1 MKARWHTWQSGLIL
15 CALLLQASSVAW
27 ANPAGLSSSTPGV
40 DFSGVGTSNVTITSS
55 ALRSIV
61 NAQGFNIAQGETTN
75 IVQAQNAA
83 MLVRIGGSQTF
94 INGNLNAMG
103 QLFLLNPNGIL
114 FGQHAQVNVGA
125 IIASSLHL
133 SDANFLAGHYLFQ
146 GTGLEGWVS
155 NAGVIHAT
163 SGGAYLLAPNVQ
175 NAGLITSP
183 GGSIVLGAG
192 NTAYLSNR
200 PDGRGLLAEI
210 TAPTG
215 QAVNVRDLIADGG
228 HVTMAGR
235 TVNQE
240 GLIQANTV
248 RQQGGKIELL
258 AREAVTLK
266 DGSRT
271 IAKGGDE
278 GLSAGGTIFAKADLR
293 TGQAMFERGAV
304 VDVSGGRN
312 GGNGGFAEVSAAS
325 VSLRGQFLGRAVNGY
340 TGGRVLID
348 PIFGPLD
355 FAAFEN
361 SGLSSVTFQ
370 SPVGEDLVIRGTYD
384 LNAGWNLAG
393 ATGTINFISGA
404 RLIFDN
410 ARLTNQSSGTSWD
423 YVGTAAGDILFSNSF
438 VSTGFGGSMHF
449 SAPNGNISLVNS
461 VGQLSTLRI
470 PVAGG
475 NLTLAAGLDIVAPA
489 ARVTDPMLSP
499 RLLGGIR
506 LEGPGNLSITAGNDY
521 VGGSVNSVMTGPG
534 FVLANGTANVTAG
547 RHIGGPTKGTA
558 LNDPDDYGNF
568 TLGRGTINL
577 RALSGNIYLGRIQD
591 LGISDVQ
598 SNFRLTV
605 DPSNSITLL
614 ARQNIFLNS
623 RRTGTGGIDV
633 ARAIYPASFSAETEN
648 GSIFV
653 ESDLSFWPS
662 TTGTLRLS
670 AANDI
675 VGLQAE
681 SQIPDQRFDYIFVGR
696 RNVPG
701 GEWRLVNIEEA
712 VRDPQLSPYVW
723 TRDLQEFNNISKPVG
738 GLPTR
743 TVQTNSPTVT
753 LHEFDLGL
761 FLNRPLNPNQFLNA
775 LTGRT
780 RAANVPSHQAQD
792 VVIEARSGNIQ
803 TINFAL
809 ASVPFHKRVTM
820 QAAMDIEAVSATIG
834 VPQGVV
840 ATVAAGR
847 NLNMRR
853 AASTGSGA
861 ASDLTFAGTGTARVR
876 VGGLLD
882 LADSTGINY
891 RLRPEPT
898 SDTGQGGF
906 LDISVGG
913 TLKMDRSR
921 IASYNGATI
930 SIHGPGVN
938 QLIDAN
944 GAPIVVDGKPVAVAG
959 TVVTDATGRSVI
971 QVGGRTVQ
979 FKGDTVVLDRAQT
992 LSGPVTLHLSLA
1004 EQGDALL
1011 TQNGQLLQPLRAEAP
1026 VNPSSGLAGYDPV
1039 LVNGNVVLVAS
1050 NGSVFL
1056 VPAGQVTMV
1065 RSLPGTVTVG
1075 SSATNRGASGTPL
1088 GIITL
1093 GGGGIDVFAR
1103 GNIDVETSRI
1113 STFNGGDINLTSTHG
1128 RINAGSGSR
1137 SEAVDQLIEQRL
1149 PDGTISR
1156 FTVRVPASGISTFHP
1171 SDPRPLRFVDFK
1183 DPEIDALLR
1192 EAEKQTF
1199 FGRDASALV
1208 ARANQLLAE
1217 RRPIFNETVLKP
1229 FINGLRLGDAA
1240 LVAERGS
1247 IDIPSAGIQC
1257 RQCQL
1262 FAPQVNFL
1270 GGGITGN
1277 VVIPPTV
1284 NVSGPPNIVGTG
1296 SGAVTPPVSP
1306 VSGSTATA
1314 STSATAA
1321 AVSTSA
1327 KSSDAVQEATNEAS
1341 TKQSESKAKQVASKK
1356 DDEKANKGTSVQSV
1370 RMKRGVVIQV
1380 DVKPQAQPTN

>member
-1 MKARWHTWQSGLIL
+1 MKARRHTWQSVVIL
-15 CALLLQASSVAW
+15 CALFLQVSSLAW

-133 SDANFLAGHYLFQ
+133 TDANFLAGHYLFH
-146 GTGLEGWVS
+146 GTGVEGLVH
-155 NAGVIHAT
+155 NLGIIHAT

-175 NAGLITSP
+175 NSGLITSP

-192 NTAYLSNR
+192 TTAYLSTR

-210 TAPTG
+210 TTPTG
-215 QAVNVRDLIADGG
+215 EAVNVKDLIADGG

-240 GLIQANTV
+240 GLIQANSI
-248 RQQGGKIELL
+248 REQGGKIELV

-278 GLSAGGTIFAKADLR
+278 GLSAGGTILAKADLR
-293 TGQAMFERGAV
+293 LGQAMFERGAV

-325 VSLRGQFLGRAVNGY
+325 VNLRGQFLGRAVNGY

-361 SGLSSVTFQ
+361 SGLSNVTFQ

-384 LNAGWNLAG
+384 LNTGWNLAG
-393 ATGTINFISGA
+393 ATGTINFLSGA

-410 ARLTNQSSGTSWD
+410 ARLTNNNSGTRWD

-438 VSTGFGGSMHF
+438 LSTGSGGSMHF

-461 VGQLSTLRI
+461 LGQLSTLRI

-475 NLTLAAGLDIVAPA
+475 DLSLTAGLNVVAPTA
-489 ARVTDPMLSP
+489 QVTDAALIP

-506 LEGPGNLSITAGNDY
+506 LEGPGDLTITAGNDY
-521 VGGSVNSVMTGPG
+521 VGGTVGGALIGPG

-547 RHIGGPTKGTA
+547 RHIGGPTKGIELT
-558 LNDPDDYGNF
+558 DPDGYGNF

-577 RALSGNIYLGRIQD
+577 RAISGNIYLGRIQD
-591 LGISDVQ
+591 MGASDVRT
-598 SNFRLTV
+598 SIRLTV
-605 DPSNSITLL
+605 DPSNSVTLL
-614 ARQNIFLNS
+614 AGENIFLNPRPS
-623 RRTGTGGIDV
+623 GTNPTDV
-633 ARAIYPASFSAETEN
+633 ARAVYPASFSAETER
-648 GSIFV
+648 GDIVV
-653 ESDLSFWPS
+653 ERDLSFWPS

-670 AANDI
+670 AANNI
-675 VGLQAE
+675 IGLQEE
-681 SQIPDQRFDYIFVGR
+681 SRVIDQRFDYIFVGQ

-723 TRDLQEFNNISKPVG
+723 TRNELQFNNIAKPVG
-738 GLPTR
+738 GLPLR
-743 TVQTNSPTVT
+743 TVQTKSPTIK
-753 LHEFDLGL
+753 LHEFDLGP
-761 FLNRPLNPNQFLNA
+761 FLNRVINPSQLANVLS
-775 LTGRT
+775 GGT

-792 VVIEARSGNIQ
+792 VVIEARSGSIK
-803 TINFAL
+803 TLDFAL
-809 ASVPFHKRVTM
+809 LSVPFHKRVTLR
-820 QAAMDIEAVSATIG
+820 AGLDIEAVSATIG
-834 VPQGVV
+834 VPAGVV
-840 ATVAAGR
+840 ATVAAG
-847 NLNMRR
+847 NSLNMRTAGTTGA
-853 AASTGSGA
+853 AASSN
-861 ASDLTFAGTGTARVR
+861 LTFVGTGTARVT

-882 LADSTGINY
+882 LADSTGINF
-891 RLRPEPT
+891 RLRPEP
-898 SDTGQGGF
+898 SSEANQGGF
-906 LDISVGG
+906 LDVAVGG
-913 TLKMDRSR
+913 SIKMDKSR

-930 SIHGPGVN
+930 SIHGPGVD

-944 GAPIVVDGKPVAVAG
+944 GAPIIVDGKPSAVVG

-971 QVGGRTVQ
+971 QVGGRVVQ
-979 FKGDTVVLDRAQT
+979 FKGDTVVLDGAQT

-1004 EQGDALL
+1004 EQGDTLL
-1011 TQNGQLLQPLRAEAP
+1011 TQNGQPLQLLRTEAP
-1026 VNPSSGLAGYDPV
+1026 VNPGSGLAGYDPV
-1039 LVNGNVVLVAS
+1039 LVNGNVVLVAAD
-1050 NGSVFL
+1050 GSVTL

-1075 SSATNRGASGTPL
+1075 SSATTRGTSGIPL

-1093 GGGGIDVFAR
+1093 GGGGIDTFAR

-1137 SEAVDQLIEQRL
+1137 NEAVDQVIEQRL
-1149 PDGTISR
+1149 ADGTIVKS
-1156 FTVRVPASGISTFHP
+1156 TVKVPASGISTFHP

-1183 DPEIDALLR
+1183 DPEIEALLR
-1192 EAEKQTF
+1192 EADKQTF
-1199 FGRDASALV
+1199 FGRDASALL

-1229 FINGLRLGDAA
+1229 FISGLRLGDAT

-1262 FAPQVNFL
+1262 FAPQINFQ
-1270 GGGITGN
+1270 GGAIVGN

-1296 SGAVTPPVSP
+1296 SGAVSPPVAP

-1341 TKQSESKAKQVASKK
+1341 TKQSETKAKQTASKK
-1356 DDEKANKGTSVQSV
+1356 DDEKTGKSTSVQSV

-1380 DVKPQAQPTN
+1380 DVKPQAQPGN

>member
-1 MKARWHTWQSGLIL
+1 MKRRWHTWQSALIL
-15 CALLLQASSVAW
+15 CAVLLQATSVVW
-27 ANPAGLSSSTPGV
+27 ANPTGLSSSTPGV

-61 NAQGFNIAQGETTN
+61 HAQGFDIAQGETTN
-75 IVQAQNAA
+75 ILQAQNAA

-94 INGNLNAMG
+94 INGNLNATG

-133 SDANFLAGHYLFQ
+133 SDANFLAGHYLFH
-146 GTGLEGWVS
+146 GTGVEGLVH

-175 NAGLITSP
+175 NSGLITSP
-183 GGSIVLGAG
+183 GGSIALGAG
-192 NTAYLSNR
+192 TTAYLSTR
-200 PDGRGLLAEI
+200 PDGRGLLAEV

-215 QAVNVRDLIADGG
+215 QAVNVGDLIADGG
-228 HVTMAGR
+228 HITMAGR

-240 GLIQANTV
+240 GLIQANSI
-248 RQQGGKIELL
+248 REQGGKIELV

-271 IAKGGDE
+271 IAKGGD
-278 GLSAGGTIFAKADLR
+278 GGSSAGGTIVAKADLK
-293 TGQAMFERGAV
+293 TGRATFERGAV
-304 VDVSGGRN
+304 VDVSGGRS
-312 GGNGGFAEVSAAS
+312 GGNAGFAEVSAAR
-325 VSLRGQFLGRAVNGY
+325 VSLRGQFLGRATNGY
-340 TGGRVLID
+340 IGGRFLID

-370 SPVGEDLVIRGTYD
+370 SPVGEDLIITGTYD
-384 LNAGWNLAG
+384 LNAGWSLPG
-393 ATGTINFISGA
+393 TTGTINFLSGG

-410 ARLTNQSSGTSWD
+410 ARLTNDNSGTRWD
-423 YVGTAAGDILFSNSF
+423 YVGSAAGDILFSNSF
-438 VSTGFGGSMHF
+438 LSTGSGGSMHF
-449 SAPNGNISLVNS
+449 STPNGNISLVNS
-461 VGQLSTLRI
+461 LGQLSTLQI
-470 PVAGG
+470 PVVGG
-475 NLTLAAGLDIVAPA
+475 NLTLIAGLDVIAPTAQVAG
-489 ARVTDPMLSP
+489 LGS
-499 RLLGGIR
+499 RLFGGIR
-506 LEGPGNLSITAGNDY
+506 LDGPGTLTINAGNDY
-521 VGGSVNSVMTGPG
+521 VGGVVNGVAIGPG

-547 RHIGGPTKGTA
+547 RHIGGPRKGIAST
-558 LNDPDDYGNF
+558 DSGDYAVF

-577 RALSGNIYLGRIQD
+577 RALSGNIYLGRVQD
-591 LGISDVQ
+591 MGLSDVR
-598 SNFRLTV
+598 SNTFSRLTV
-605 DPSNSITLL
+605 DPSNSVTLL
-614 ARQNIFLNS
+614 ARGSIFLNPRS
-623 RRTGTGGIDV
+623 TGSSVIDV
-633 ARAIYPASFSAETEN
+633 ARAIYPASFRAEAET
-648 GSIFV
+648 GSIVV

-670 AANDI
+670 AATDI
-675 VGLQAE
+675 IGLQSE
-681 SQIPDQRFDYIFVGR
+681 EQVSDQRFDYIFVGQ

-723 TRDLQEFNNISKPVG
+723 TRNLQEFNNISKPVG

-743 TVQTNSPTVT
+743 TVQTNSPNIR
-753 LHEFDLGL
+753 LHDFDLGS
-761 FLNRPLNPNQFLNA
+761 FLNRPIIPNQFLSA
-775 LTGRT
+775 LNGGR
-780 RAANVPSHQAQD
+780 RASNVPLHQAQD
-792 VVIEARSGNIQ
+792 VVIEARSGSIK
-803 TINFAL
+803 TINFDL
-809 ASVPFHKRVTM
+809 ASIPFHKRVTL
-820 QAAMDIEAVSATIG
+820 QAAMDIEAVRATIG
-834 VPQGVV
+834 VPQGVT
-840 ATVAAGR
+840 ATVVAGR
-847 NLNMRR
+847 NLNMRS

-861 ASDLTFAGTGTARVR
+861 SSDLTFAGTGTARVR

-882 LADSTGINY
+882 LADSTGINH
-891 RLRPEPT
+891 RLWPEPT
-898 SDTGQGGF
+898 SDTNQGGF
-906 LDISVGG
+906 LDIAVGG
-913 TLKMDRSR
+913 SIKMDKSR

-930 SIHGPGVN
+930 SIHGPGSN

-944 GAPIVVDGKPVAVAG
+944 GAPIVVDGKPAAVVG
-959 TVVTDATGRSVI
+959 TMVTDATGRSVI
-971 QVGGRTVQ
+971 QVGGRVVQ
-979 FKGDTVVLDRAQT
+979 FKGDTVVLDGAQT
-992 LSGPVTLHLSLA
+992 LSGPVTLHLSVA
-1004 EQGDALL
+1004 EQGDAVL
-1011 TQNGQLLQPLRAEAP
+1011 TQNGQPLQLLRTEAP
-1026 VNPSSGLAGYDPV
+1026 VSPASGLAGYDPV
-1039 LVNGNVVLVAS
+1039 LVNGNVVLVAAD
-1050 NGSVFL
+1050 GSVTL
-1056 VPAGQVTMV
+1056 VPASQVTMV
-1065 RSLPGTVTVG
+1065 RSLPGAVTVG
-1075 SSATNRGASGTPL
+1075 SSATTRGTSGIPL

-1137 SEAVDQLIEQRL
+1137 NEVVDQVIEQRL
-1149 PDGTISR
+1149 ADGTIR
-1156 FTVRVPASGISTFHP
+1156 RITVQVPASGISTFHP

-1199 FGRDASALV
+1199 FGRDASALL

-1229 FINGLRLGDAA
+1229 FINGLRLGDVA
-1240 LVAERGS
+1240 LVSERGS

-1327 KSSDAVQEATNEAS
+1327 KSSDAVQEATSEAS
-1341 TKQSESKAKQVASKK
+1341 TKQSETKAKQTAAKN
-1356 DDEKANKGTSVQSV
+1356 DDEKTNKGASVQSV

-1380 DVKPQAQPTN
+1380 DVKPQAQPGN

>member
-1 MKARWHTWQSGLIL
+1 MKRQWQMWRAALFLG
-15 CALLLQASSVAW
+15 ALLTQTSSASW
-27 ANPAGLSSSTPGV
+27 ANPTGLSSSTPGV

-61 NAQGFNIAQGETTN
+61 HAQGFNIAQGETTS

-114 FGQHAQVNVGA
+114 FGQNAQVNVGA
-125 IIASSLHL
+125 IIASSLNL
-133 SDANFLAGHYLFQ
+133 SNANFLAGHYLFQ
-146 GTGLEGWVS
+146 GTGIEGLVH

-240 GLIQANTV
+240 GIVQANSVRQRNGRVELFAADQITLTSGSQTLARGGEDGAHGGTVIARAAAYDPTTRARTNGTVDVQSGASIDVTASSVGGVAGEVWLGGNVTQNGTILGVPAFQLIQPTV
-248 RQQGGKIELL
+248 N
-258 AREAVTLK
+258 VT
-266 DGSRT
+266 S
-271 IAKGGDE
+271 E
-278 GLSAGGTIFAKADLR
+278 
-293 TGQAMFERGAV
+293 
-304 VDVSGGRN
+304 
-312 GGNGGFAEVSAAS
+312 
-325 VSLRGQFLGRAVNGY
+325 FL
-340 TGGRVLID
+340 
-348 PIFGPLD
+348 
-355 FAAFEN
+355 
-361 SGLSSVTFQ
+361 SGLSDRVARHEVNILAMDDINVTGQF
-370 SPVGEDLVIRGTYD
+370 DLSAWLPPQGHTGTLA
-384 LNAGWNLAG
+384 LNAGRNLLF
-393 ATGTINFISGA
+393 N
-404 RLIFDN
+404 N
-410 ARLTNQSSGTSWD
+410 ARLTNNNSGARWD
-423 YVGTAAGDILFSNSF
+423 YVGSAGGDILFSNSF
-438 VSTGFGGSMHF
+438 LSTGSGGSMHF

-461 VGQLSTLRI
+461 IGQLSTLRI
-470 PVAGG
+470 PAAGG
-475 NLTLAAGLDIVAPA
+475 NLTLTAGLDVAAPTA
-489 ARVTDPMLSP
+489 WVNDPMLSP

-506 LEGPGNLSITAGNDY
+506 LEGPGNLTIAAGNDY
-521 VGGSVNSVMTGPG
+521 VGGSVNNVMTGPG
-534 FVLANGTANVTAG
+534 FVLADGTASVTAG
-547 RHIGGPTKGTA
+547 RHIGGPRKGTF

-605 DPSNSITLL
+605 DPSNSVTLV
-614 ARQNIFLNS
+614 ARGNIFLNP
-623 RRTGTGGIDV
+623 RRTGASGVDV
-633 ARAIYPASFSAETEN
+633 ARAIYPASLRAEAET
-648 GSIFV
+648 GSIVV
-653 ESDLSFWPS
+653 ETDVSFWPS
-662 TTGTLRLS
+662 TTGALTLS

-675 VGLQAE
+675 VGLQIE
-681 SQIPDQRFDYIFVGR
+681 NQIPDQRFDYIFVGR

-712 VRDPQLSPYVW
+712 IRDPQLSPYVW
-723 TRDLQEFNNISKPVG
+723 TKDLLEFNNIGKPVG
-738 GLPTR
+738 GLPLR
-743 TVQTNSPTVT
+743 TVQTNSPTIT
-753 LHEFDLGL
+753 LHEFDLSP
-761 FLNRPLNPNQFLNA
+761 FLNRPLNPNQFLNV
-775 LTGRT
+775 LNGGT
-780 RAANVPSHQAQD
+780 RAAIVPSHSAQD

-809 ASVPFHKRVTM
+809 ASVPFHKRVTI

-847 NLNMRR
+847 SLNMRR

-898 SDTGQGGF
+898 SETGQGGF

-944 GAPIVVDGKPVAVAG
+944 GAPIVVDGKPAAVIG

-971 QVGGRTVQ
+971 QVGGRVLQ
-979 FKGDTVVLDRAQT
+979 FKGETVVLDGAQT

-1011 TQNGQLLQPLRAEAP
+1011 TQNGQLLQPLRVEAP
-1026 VNPSSGLAGYDPV
+1026 VSPSSGLAGYDPV
-1039 LVNGNVVLVAS
+1039 LVNGNFVLVAA
-1050 NGSVFL
+1050 NGSVTL

-1075 SSATNRGASGTPL
+1075 SSATTRGTSGTPL
-1088 GIITL
+1088 GMITL

-1137 SEAVDQLIEQRL
+1137 NEAVDQVIEQRVGN
-1149 PDGTISR
+1149 DIIRT
-1156 FTVRVPASGISTFHP
+1156 TVQVPASGISTFHP

-1183 DPEIDALLR
+1183 DPEIEALLR

-1199 FGRDASALV
+1199 FGRDASALL

-1217 RRPIFNETVLKP
+1217 RRPVFNETVLKP
-1229 FINGLRLGDAA
+1229 FINGLRLGDAT
-1240 LVAERGS
+1240 LVSERS
-1247 IDIPSAGIQC
+1247 NIDIPSAGIQC

-1284 NVSGPPNIVGTG
+1284 TVSGPPNIVGTG

-1306 VSGSTATA
+1306 VSGTTATA

-1341 TKQSESKAKQVASKK
+1341 TKQSETKAKQVASKK
-1356 DDEKANKGTSVQSV
+1356 DDENTNKGTSVQSV

-1380 DVKPQAQPTN
+1380 DVKPQAQPGN

>member
-1 MKARWHTWQSGLIL
+1 MKARWRTWKL
-15 CALLLQASSVAW
+15 ALVFCVLLSQASSVAW
-27 ANPAGLSSSTPGV
+27 ANPTGLSSSTPGV
-40 DFSGVGTSNVTITSS
+40 DFSGLGTSNVTITSG

-61 NAQGFNIAQGETTN
+61 HAQGFDIAHGETTS
-75 IVQAQNAA
+75 IIQAQNAS

-103 QLFLLNPNGIL
+103 QVFLLNPNGIL

-146 GTGLEGWVS
+146 GTGVEGLVH

-163 SGGAYLLAPNVQ
+163 SGGAYLLAPNVE
-175 NAGLITSP
+175 NAGLITSS

-192 NTAYLSNR
+192 TTAYLSNR
-200 PDGRGLLAEI
+200 PDGRGLLAEV

-215 QAVNVRDLIADGG
+215 QAVNVRELIADGG

-240 GLIQANTV
+240 GLIQANSV
-248 RQQGGKIELL
+248 REQGGRIELL
-258 AREAVTLK
+258 ASEAVTLRE
-266 DGSRT
+266 GSRT
-271 IAKGGDE
+271 IAKGGDS
-278 GLSAGGTIFAKADLR
+278 GVSAGGTIVAKADLR
-293 TGQAMFERGAV
+293 TGRATFAPGAL

-312 GGNGGFAEVSAAS
+312 GGDGGFAEVSAAT
-325 VSLRGQFLGRAVNGY
+325 VNLRGQFLGRAMNGY
-340 TGGRVLID
+340 VGGRVLID

-355 FAAFEN
+355 FAPFEG

-370 SPVGEDLVIRGTYD
+370 SLAGEDLVITGTYD
-384 LNAGWNLAG
+384 LNAGWNLLG
-393 ATGTINFISGA
+393 ATGTINFVSGA

-410 ARLTNQSSGTSWD
+410 ARLTNNNSGTRWD
-423 YVGTAAGDILFSNSF
+423 YVGSAAGDILFSNSF
-438 VSTGFGGSMHF
+438 LSTGSGGSMHF

-461 VGQLSTLRI
+461 IGQLSTLRI
-470 PVAGG
+470 PAAGG
-475 NLTLAAGLDIVAPA
+475 NLTLTAGLDVAAPT
-489 ARVTDPMLSP
+489 ARVNDPMLSP

-506 LEGPGNLSITAGNDY
+506 LEGPGDLTITAGNDY

-534 FVLANGTANVTAG
+534 FVLADGTANVTAG
-547 RHIGGPTKGTA
+547 RHIGGPRKGTF

-591 LGISDVQ
+591 LGLSDVQ

-605 DPSNSITLL
+605 DPSNSVTLV
-614 ARQNIFLNS
+614 AGGNIFLNP
-623 RRTGTGGIDV
+623 RRTGTGGVDV
-633 ARAIYPASFSAETEN
+633 ARAIYPASFSAETETGN
-648 GSIFV
+648 IMV
-653 ESDLSFWPS
+653 ETDLSFWPS
-662 TTGTLRLS
+662 TTGALRLS

-675 VGLQAE
+675 IGTQRE
-681 SQIPDQRFDYIFVGR
+681 NQIPDQRFDYIFVGR

-723 TRDLQEFNNISKPVG
+723 TRDLLEFNNLGKPVG
-738 GLPTR
+738 GLPLR

-753 LHEFDLGL
+753 LHEFDLGP
-761 FLNRPLNPNQFLNA
+761 FLNRPINPNQFLNV
-775 LTGRT
+775 LNGGT
-780 RAANVPSHQAQD
+780 RAANVPSHPAQD

-809 ASVPFHKRVTM
+809 GSVPFHKRVTL

-847 NLNMRR
+847 SLNMRR

-891 RLRPEPT
+891 RYRPEPT

-913 TLKMDRSR
+913 SLRMDRSR

-930 SIHGPGVN
+930 SIHGAGVN

-944 GAPIVVDGKPVAVAG
+944 GAPIVVDGKPAAVIG
-959 TVVTDATGRSVI
+959 TAVTDATGRFVI
-971 QVGGRTVQ
+971 QVGGRVLQ
-979 FKGDTVVLDRAQT
+979 FKGDTVVLDGAQT
-992 LSGPVTLHLSLA
+992 LSGPVTLHLGLA

-1011 TQNGQLLQPLRAEAP
+1011 IQNGQPLQPLRAEAP
-1026 VNPSSGLAGYDPV
+1026 LNPSSGLAGFDPV
-1039 LVNGNVVLVAS
+1039 VVNGNLVLIAAD
-1050 NGSVFL
+1050 GSVFL

-1065 RSLPGTVTVG
+1065 RPLPGTVTVG
-1075 SSATNRGASGTPL
+1075 SSATNRNTIGTPL
-1088 GIITL
+1088 GILTL
-1093 GGGGIDVFAR
+1093 GGGAIDVFAR

-1137 SEAVDQLIEQRL
+1137 SEAVNQVIEQSL
-1149 PDGTISR
+1149 PDGTITR
-1156 FTVRVPASGISTFHP
+1156 FTIRVPGSGISTFHP
-1171 SDPRPLRFVDFK
+1171 SDPRPLRFVDFR

-1192 EAEKQTF
+1192 EAEKLTF
-1199 FGRDASALV
+1199 FGRDASSLV
-1208 ARANQLLAE
+1208 ARANQLKAE
-1217 RRPIFNETVLKP
+1217 RQPVFNETVLKP
-1229 FINGLRLGDAA
+1229 FISGLRLGDVT
-1240 LVAERGS
+1240 LVAERSS
-1247 IDIPSAGIQC
+1247 IDIPPAGIQC

-1270 GGGITGN
+1270 GGAIVGN
-1277 VVIPPTV
+1277 VVIPATV
-1284 NVSGPPNIVGTG
+1284 TVSGPPNIVGTG
-1296 SGAVTPPVSP
+1296 SGAVTPPVAP
-1306 VSGSTATA
+1306 LSGSTATA
-1314 STSATAA
+1314 SASATAA

-1341 TKQSESKAKQVASKK
+1341 TKQSETKAKQVASKK
-1356 DDEKANKGTSVQSV
+1356 DDEKDNKGAVAQSV
-1370 RMKRGVVIQV
+1370 RMKRGVIIQV
-1380 DVKPQAQPTN
+1380 DVKPQAQSGS